1 MVMKIYIRVQKGV
14 DIVAMRIW
22 KKKRAYTM
30 HTICFCGKLLQSRD
44 VFYSTIKQQSLFF
57 DTVQN
62 MDIDIAMR
70 WYNQQYMLMYTTNK
84 VYHKYLNPK
93 LS

>member
-1 MVMKIYIRVQKGV
+1 
-14 DIVAMRIW
+14 
-22 KKKRAYTM
+22 M
-30 HTICFCGKLLQSRD
+30 HTVCFCGKHLQSRD
-44 VFYSTIKQQSLFF
+44 VFYSTIKQQSFKKFFF

>member
-14 DIVAMRIW
+14 DIVAMCIW
-22 KKKRAYTM
+22 KKNEPMM
-30 HTICFCGKLLQSRD
+30 HTVCFCGKLLQSRD

-70 WYNQQYMLMYTTNK
+70 WYNQQYMLIYTTNK